1 MNSVLFAIV
10 VFVLFAGAALL
21 ALALHSRLPERHRTK
36 ETQDAIKIGVGL
48 VVVLSALVISLLTS
62 SVKSSFDTATRD
74 LKRFSTQ
81 IILLDRTLRAYGA
94 EAKPTRRALEAY
106 AARALAGTWPKDGGA
121 VVVEDRRAE
130 DLLEQVRDQ
139 ILSFAP
145 ASERLRVLAG
155 EAKDGIRKLIEQR
168 WTLVEDSASSLNL
181 PFLGILVF
189 WLTLVFASFGYNV
202 PRNALVVASLVLC
215 ALSITGALFLIVE
228 MDGPLDG
235 LIKVS
240 GAPLEEAL
248 AHTRE

>member
-21 ALALHSRLPERHRTK
+21 ALALHPRLPERHRTK

-48 VVVLSALVISLLTS
+48 VVVLSALVISLLIS

-94 EAKPTRRALEAY
+94 EAEPTRRALEAY

-130 DLLEQVRDQ
+130 G
-139 ILSFAP
+139 P
-145 ASERLRVLAG
+145 
-155 EAKDGIRKLIEQR
+155 
-168 WTLVEDSASSLNL
+168 
-181 PFLGILVF
+181 LGRR
-189 WLTLVFASFGYNV
+189 SR
-202 PRNALVVASLVLC
+202 RNAPRPSVRHEMIAVDSSFRLLILPTARQRPSPLRQARPRCVTDLGTAGPRRAAVLEC
-215 ALSITGALFLIVE
+215 PRPPG
-228 MDGPLDG
+228 
-235 LIKVS
+235 
-240 GAPLEEAL
+240 
-248 AHTRE
+248 R